1 MATVNLSKQTV
12 NLTKSQ
18 VINLSKSS
26 EGLKGIMIG
35 LGWSD
40 AKSTPTYK
48 EVTETIQ
55 PGFFAKLFGA
65 QPKTVTR
72 TIAVQNNSSYE
83 YDLDAWVAF
92 MKNGKIQDFQ
102 DVCYYGRKD
111 MSSSNGRYIHHC
123 GDDLTGGGDI
133 NADNEQIFIELD
145 KIPDRYNGLVIGV
158 TIYQARQRGQ
168 QLGEIQNT
176 FVRVVD
182 TKDNFEMCRYADSI
196 AAEYKNC
203 ATFIVGKIYK
213 DKGEWHFKADGFGTK
228 DGSISDAVAN
238 YRG

>member
-12 NLTKSQ
+12 NLSKSQ

-26 EGLKGIMIG
+26 EGLQKVMIG

-40 AKSTPTYK
+40 AKTRTK
-48 EVTETIQ
+48 TVTETIQ
-55 PGFFAKLFGA
+55 PGFFGKLFGA
-65 QPKTVTR
+65 QPKTITR
-72 TIAVQNNSSYE
+72 EVPVAPKSNHE

-92 MKNGKIQDFQ
+92 MKDGKIKDFA

-111 MSSSNGRYIHHC
+111 MSANRGNFIHHC
-123 GDDLTGGGDI
+123 GDDLTGGGDV

-145 KIPDRYNGLVIGV
+145 KIPDKFNGAVVGV
-158 TIYQARQRGQ
+158 TIYQGKERGQ
-168 QLGEIQNT
+168 NFGDIQNT

-182 TKDNFEMCRYADSI
+182 TKDNFEICRYADNISD
-196 AAEYKNC
+196 EYNGC
-203 ATFIVGKIYK
+203 ITFIVGKIYK
-213 DKGEWHFKADGFGTK
+213 DKGEWNFKAEGYGTK
-228 DGSISDAVAN
+228 DNSIAYAVSN